1 MSDIGLIGEL
11 FVELRLAEQGWHPVR
26 LDRRRAA
33 LNVDLV
39 AVRGRSRVAI
49 QVKAT
54 SAVDH
59 SHRDH
64 LQFGY
69 SNDFLAGG
77 TVFNGKES
85 PLKADVIIGVSHSP
99 EDPRIVILPV
109 AFAEALCGFHCRYW
123 SSAPAKKRGTGELGP
138 RSKSFPLYLAF
149 RSTPTRGKH
158 VAHAERLQRNLLAFE
173 NRWDLLD
180 AQTDDLHHAKAWPL
194 LA

>member
-1 MSDIGLIGEL
+1 VSDTGLIGEL
-11 FVELRLAEQGWHPVR
+11 FVELRLAERGWHPVR

-39 AVRGRSRVAI
+39 AVRGTSRVAI

-54 SAVDH
+54 SALDH

-85 PLKADVIIGVSHSP
+85 PLKADVVVGVSHSP
-99 EDPRIVILPV
+99 DDPRIVILPV

-123 SSAPAKKRGTGELGP
+123 SSAPAKKRDTGEIGQ

-173 NRWDLLD
+173 DKWEILEQSIER
-180 AQTDDLHHAKAWPL
+180 LHDPRAWPL
-194 LA
+194 ID